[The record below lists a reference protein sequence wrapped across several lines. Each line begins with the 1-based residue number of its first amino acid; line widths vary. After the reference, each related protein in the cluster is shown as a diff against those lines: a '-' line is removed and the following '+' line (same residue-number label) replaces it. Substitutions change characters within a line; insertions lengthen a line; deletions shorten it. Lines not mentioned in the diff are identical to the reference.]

1 MLVFLFAA
9 AAGASSVV
17 VDERASVSLLQLRS
31 TCMSA
36 SMTKHHE
43 DKAAACDTCN
53 TACEQCEI
61 SSATCYA
68 GSCNDESGSWC
79 WWYSTTESDSPPAGY
94 TQCSDSTLLLARDTA
109 AQQLLRHEEHLQTKT
124 QVSQQLVRK
133 DDSSETFGGSEL
145 SAART
150 KVLTACFGDNFR
162 AAEDEIG
169 HCFLPHDT
177 HNTCCMMDDDTRRE
191 NDKAGNP
198 IGEAS
203 VKAWEKINGRSMTD
217 DERATTLTGWCT
229 CFGSTVC
236 GYYAKNSNS
245 RIKFVNDCGCSGE
258 DRYGEG
264 CRRLLF
270 YFFR

>member
-1 MLVFLFAA
+1 
-9 AAGASSVV
+9 
-17 VDERASVSLLQLRS
+17 
-31 TCMSA
+31 
-36 SMTKHHE
+36 
-43 DKAAACDTCN
+43 
-53 TACEQCEI
+53 
-61 SSATCYA
+61 
-68 GSCNDESGSWC
+68 
-79 WWYSTTESDSPPAGY
+79 
-94 TQCSDSTLLLARDTA
+94 
-109 AQQLLRHEEHLQTKT
+109 LQTKT

-203 VKAWEKINGRSMTD
+203 VTAWEKTNGRSMTD

-264 CRRLLF
+264 FCFSSIDPSASMDCECFARETFNVPKHETPGVDTTCSATCDALQDVAEQDVASC
-270 YFFR
+270 